1 MKKRRTVSDD
11 REQLLHRGSCSRVT
25 ARTYSFPAYAPVGTH
40 EFRSIEACSLK
51 QLLRGLFV
59 AVAESNQR
67 RSRDS
72 SPLK

>member
-1 MKKRRTVSDD
+1 MTESNFFTV
-11 REQLLHRGSCSRVT
+11 EAAAGSLQ
-25 ARTYSFPAYAPVGTH
+25 RTYSFPAYAPVGTH